1 MRKDIFD
8 GRVQTTLIAEKSTFL
23 CELLFYASYGFFK
36 QQPCD
41 FSIKKTNLPENSVIN
56 INQAYQSYKD
66 KKKVFYC
73 DCYLLEQVNQCLNPP
88 EYLEKYEFPS
98 NEAKFFRPK
107 YDTLTGAFLGL
118 YETLEYLT
126 VRSDRGE
133 CFFDY
138 GYSKENSK
146 ILYSHHKMRIPN
158 SFSGTMFNRHR
169 IQFE

>member
-1 MRKDIFD
+1 MGEFRL
-8 GRVQTTLIAEKSTFL
+8 RLLQRN
-23 CELLFYASYGFFK
+23 LLFYASYFFMRVTAFLSNNLAIF
-36 QQPCD
+36 Q
-41 FSIKKTNLPENSVIN
+41 SKKTNLSENSILY
-56 INQAYQSYKD
+56 INQIYQSYND
-66 KKKVFYC
+66 KKKVFYS
-73 DCYLLEQVNQCLNPP
+73 DYYLLEQVNQCLNPS
-88 EYLEKYEFPS
+88 EYLEKYEFQS
-98 NEAKFFRPK
+98 NEAKLFRPK
-107 YDTLTGAFLGL
+107 YDTLTGEFLGL

-158 SFSGTMFNRHR
+158 SFSGPMFNRHR

>member
-73 DCYLLEQVNQCLNPP
+73 DCYLLEQVNQFLNPP

-138 GYSKENSK
+138 CYSKENSK